1 MSQAETLTTTP
12 QATANLKSIET
23 SQTFFQ
29 IVYSQFK
36 EHKAA
41 VVGAYLILFFVL
53 VAVFAPAIEWA
64 TGTDS
69 DSQNVFNRY
78 KPPFSK
84 IVASQ
89 DARESQI
96 QTFIQANPT
105 DAAAIQQ
112 QLLEKNLVQPI
123 RPEDALYD
131 WVNLEKSKA
140 ISVIQSLDTSK
151 KDQLVKMVN
160 NFQSFHL
167 FGTDELGRDVLMR
180 LVYGTRVSIG
190 VGILVALASAVIG
203 LIIGSLAGYYGGVI
217 DTVLMRLT
225 DSLLSL
231 PTLPVL
237 VVIAAIDL
245 KKVLGGLVDFAN
257 SWFGATAG
265 NFTQE
270 VVNSIFSGGKESIY
284 KLVFILC
291 LFSWMT
297 VARLIRGAILSLRE
311 REFILASKTLG
322 ATDFTIIVRH
332 MFPNVIAPLLVSVTL
347 GVGDSILFEAALSY
361 LGLGIQ
367 PPMPSWGNMLFN
379 AQELIYQAPF
389 LAILPGVL
397 IFLVV
402 VSFNFLGDGLQDAID
417 PKTVRR

>member
-84 IVASQ
+84 VVASQ
-89 DARESQI
+89 DVRENQI

-105 DAAAIQQ
+105 DAATIQQ

-140 ISVIQSLDTSK
+140 ISTIQSLDTSK

-160 NFQSFHL
+160 GFESFHL

-217 DTVLMRLT
+217 DTILMRLT

-245 KKVLGGLVDFAN
+245 KKVLGGLVNFAN
-257 SWFGATAG
+257 SWFGAAAG

-270 VVNSIFSGGKESIY
+270 IVNSIFSGGKESIY